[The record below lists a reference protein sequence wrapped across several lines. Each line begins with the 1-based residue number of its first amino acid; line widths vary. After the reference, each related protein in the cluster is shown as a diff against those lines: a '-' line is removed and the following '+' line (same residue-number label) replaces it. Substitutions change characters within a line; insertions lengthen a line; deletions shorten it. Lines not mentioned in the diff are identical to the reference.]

1 MATEM
6 RSEFLLDLNQWI
18 ASASL
23 EGMTEGAL
31 LQGLAERLTAAGLP
45 LWRVS
50 AASDTL
56 HPVLG
61 GRGFTWHSAKENV
74 HEGSYARSDHLA
86 SEDAW
91 LRSPFHY
98 LLEKNETQLRRRC
111 GSLRNEPEEFPIL
124 EELSEQGCTDYVAY
138 ATRLGRNAVIGE
150 MDCIYSSWATDR
162 PDGFTDADIAMLDR
176 IIPSLAA
183 SLRSISLGR
192 ILETLVET
200 YLGRDAGQRVLRGS
214 IGRGVA
220 EKIKAV
226 LWFSDLRGFT
236 GIVDSVEPE
245 LVIPLLNDYADAI
258 VTSIHDHGGQVLKF
272 IGDGVLA
279 FFPVDGDIPAAC
291 RRSLDA
297 ATAMRERVDALNL
310 RRAAEGQPVSD
321 AYLALHVGRVFYGN
335 VGGVDRLDFTV
346 VGPAVNEASR
356 ISAMCRS
363 LEQNVILSSAFAK
376 LAGDSRDRLVSLGR
390 YALRGVARPQ
400 ELFTIDPERA

>member
-1 MATEM
+1 M
-6 RSEFLLDLNQWI
+6 RSDILLNLNQWI
-18 ASASL
+18 AAASL

-45 LWRVS
+45 LWRVT

-61 GRGFTWHSAKENV
+61 GRGFTWHSAKESV
-74 HEGSYARSDHLA
+74 YEGAYARSQGME
-86 SEDAW
+86 SEDKW

-98 LLEKNETQLRRRC
+98 LLERNEIRLRRRC
-111 GSLRNEPEEFPIL
+111 GDGINEPAEFPIL
-124 EELSEQGCTDYVAY
+124 EELAEQGCTDYVAY
-138 ATRLGRNAVIGE
+138 ATQLGESAVIGE
-150 MDCIYSSWATDR
+150 MDCIYSSWATNRHGGFSDEDIETL
-162 PDGFTDADIAMLDR
+162 DGLTPA
-176 IIPSLAA
+176 LAA
-183 SLRSISLGR
+183 SIRSISLGR

-214 IGRGVA
+214 IERGVA
-220 EKIKAV
+220 ERIKAV

-258 VTSIHDHGGQVLKF
+258 VTSIHDHGGQVMKF
-272 IGDGVLA
+272 MGDGVLG
-279 FFPVDGDIPAAC
+279 FFPVDGHPSAAC
-291 RRSLDA
+291 GQALDA
-297 ATAMRERVDALNL
+297 AKAMRERVDALNL
-310 RRAAEGQPVSD
+310 RRAAEEQPVSD
-321 AYLALHVGRVFYGN
+321 VYLALHVGFVFYGN

-346 VGPAVNEASR
+346 VGPTVNEASR

-363 LEQNVILSSAFAK
+363 LEQNVILSSSFAK
-376 LAGDSRDRLVSLGR
+376 LAGESRDRLVSLGR

-400 ELFTIDPERA
+400 ELFTIDPERG